1 MVKHAMLPALSL
13 ASLFI
18 LAQPASA
25 AETGARAPK
34 SPAATAAVTASAP
47 VQPAVPAKPQAAP
60 ANPTTK
66 SDAKPAAK
74 PASKPA
80 SKPALGDGIIAQNTL
95 RIYLSRPATV
105 TVHNARGQLL
115 FHVDSS
121 RPAEYLP
128 LSGVDAGFLY
138 LTFRS
143 GPQETVRKLI
153 YSGK

>member
-1 MVKHAMLPALSL
+1 MVKHALLPALSL
-13 ASLFI
+13 ASLFV

-34 SPAATAAVTASAP
+34 SDAANASAAV
-47 VQPAVPAKPQAAP
+47 QPRVPAKPPAAP
-60 ANPTTK
+60 ANPTAK
-66 SDAKPAAK
+66 SDAKPAAN
-74 PASKPA
+74 PAAKLA
-80 SKPALGDGIIAQNTL
+80 AKPALGDGIIAQNTL
-95 RIYLSRPATV
+95 RIYLNRPATV

-128 LSGVDAGFLY
+128 LSGVHAGFLY

-143 GPQETVRKLI
+143 GPLETTRKLI